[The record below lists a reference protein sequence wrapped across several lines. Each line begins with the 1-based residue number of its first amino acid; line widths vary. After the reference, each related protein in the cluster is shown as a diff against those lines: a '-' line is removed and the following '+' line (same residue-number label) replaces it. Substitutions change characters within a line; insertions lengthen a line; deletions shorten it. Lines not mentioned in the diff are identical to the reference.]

1 MKKIYI
7 LAVATIFAAT
17 SFAQV
22 SEQGNAELTGTKN
35 VSSIKHLNDKTPTD
49 TSGWVA
55 NPSKWLPGE
64 FALGG
69 TVTLYGYTGGG
80 SVFGTNISGN
90 DIDVC
95 AQGYLNLG
103 SASFGVEGI
112 LVGFYRKDEIA
123 GTGTADFQLWSMA
136 ANSAWE
142 DPSQSATYTQTYNGP
157 SAMLGSVTV
166 GIAAMDTNWFSLT
179 YGAFASTI
187 SVNATDFACVVNAN
201 GIEAVDDTVG
211 IASDQLL
218 EGFRLT
224 YHYVGVNSRWYVTND
239 LFGGTLDNNV
249 AIFAVIDD
257 NFLGVDDYD
266 FYNNM
271 QLSAYPNP
279 AINEANIA
287 YNLNEDMDNVTL
299 VVYDMTGKEVYNQA
313 YGNQVKGSYNVSL
326 DMANYTSGNY
336 FYSLISNGNRLTK
349 RMVVVK

>member
-1 MKKIYI
+1 MKKIYT
-7 LAVATIFAAT
+7 LAVAAIFTTA

-22 SEQGNAELTGTKN
+22 SEQGNNELQGTKN
-35 VSSIKHLNDKTPTD
+35 VSSITHLNDKTPTD
-49 TSGWVA
+49 TCGWVPNA
-55 NPSKWLPGE
+55 SKWLPGE

-80 SVFGTNISGN
+80 SVFGNNISAN

-95 AQGYLNLG
+95 AQGYLNLTT
-103 SASFGVEGI
+103 ATFGVEGI
-112 LVGFYRKDEIA
+112 LVGFYRKDEVS
-123 GTGTADFQLWSMA
+123 GNGTADFQLWEMA
-136 ANSAWE
+136 ANTAWE
-142 DPSQSATYTQTYNGP
+142 DPSASGTYTQTYNGP
-157 SAMLGSVTV
+157 SSMLGTVTV
-166 GIAAMDTNWFSLT
+166 PIATIDTNWFTLT
-179 YGAFASTI
+179 YGAFPSTVL
-187 SVNATDFACVVNAN
+187 VNGTNFACAVNSN
-201 GIEAVDDTVG
+201 NIEAANDTVG

-218 EGFRLT
+218 EGFRLA

-239 LFGGTLDNNV
+239 LFGGALDNNV

-257 NFLGVDDYD
+257 NFVGVEDYD

-279 AINEANIA
+279 VINQANIA

-313 YGNQVKGSYNVSL
+313 YGNQTKGSYNVSL
-326 DMANYTSGNY
+326 DMTNYTSGNY

-349 RMVVVK
+349 RMVVAK